1 MRATGA
7 NGGDGIGAVAD
18 ASRGRRPGAR
28 RLGVCIVA
36 LALLLPA
43 ASAFAQAVNKSVN
56 ITDSTEPDTTAVV
69 NHTNAINSGTG
80 QTICRNPDVPANTV
94 TFSMATTHPDFV
106 RLARARS
113 RMEQR
118 QAGNLPTVRVIG
130 AGARVFNVVQ
140 TCIVATWRSDV
151 DYRVNA
157 NTGSFRVDAQTCTGL
172 TQVQIDYFRDTCAAD
187 VANETIQLE
196 TEGLTIQR
204 VRLRGSGNAL

>member
-7 NGGDGIGAVAD
+7 NGRGGSGARAG
-18 ASRGRRPGAR
+18 ASRF
-28 RLGVCIVA
+28 GVCIVA
-36 LALLLPA
+36 LALLLA
-43 ASAFAQAVNKSVN
+43 AAPAFAQAINKSVN

-69 NHTNAINSGTG
+69 NHTNAVNSGTG
-80 QTICRNPDVPANTV
+80 QTICRDPDVPANTV

-130 AGARVFNVVQ
+130 AGARIFNVVQ
-140 TCIVATWRSDV
+140 ACIVATWRSDV
-151 DYRVNA
+151 DSRVNA

-172 TQVQIDYFRDTCAAD
+172 SQIQIDYFRDTCAAD
-187 VANETIQLE
+187 VANQTIQLE
-196 TEGLTIQR
+196 TEGTTILR